1 MGKIKATRIVTPRIV
16 ESRSGWRPWLWVALL
31 VFLAAWSWQVYEF
44 GRAQASLDAGMR
56 DPSLTDPLQRIAEL
70 EQERDALRASAARLE
85 RHKTQAREAIQKD
98 LRGRQVKWDGKWEKL
113 KREVAFLRRLV
124 SGGDSKLV
132 LDGHSLTVLDKM
144 AYRFEVTLSKQT
156 EDEDTINGYAVI
168 SVTGQLNGVEKTLDM
183 QTLTNGRR
191 SNIGIRFKNFQRLTT
206 DISLPEG
213 FEPAKIGVAVKPDGK
228 GFRSFQQSFD
238 WKPSDA

>member
-85 RHKTQAREAIQKD
+85 RAGQIDRAAADSVQAEIRALQEERA
-98 LRGRQVKWDGKWEKL
+98 EL